1 MSAMGVKIDQ
11 FDIPVCNSFQAMILN
26 DQLCYE
32 VDLNNFSD
40 NNNIQNELKVGF
52 NFIMD
57 YNEDRQVHFD
67 QIYSVTNME
76 YSLSGNIL
84 GQDTKQDSSIYFN
97 RVLLGTVRCAAVG
110 NKVAAFY
117 YFMFAEAKKQHFL
130 IKFTP
135 AWSWSI

>member
-1 MSAMGVKIDQ
+1 MFRSK
-11 FDIPVCNSFQAMILN
+11 N
-26 DQLCYE
+26 
-32 VDLNNFSD
+32 
-40 NNNIQNELKVGF
+40 LKCAKGF
-52 NFIMD
+52 M
-57 YNEDRQVHFD
+57 
-67 QIYSVTNME
+67 MCC
-76 YSLSGNIL
+76 
-84 GQDTKQDSSIYFN
+84 